1 MRRQQRGITLLGW
14 LFLLVPLAVVGY
26 AGIRLAPVYLNYMRV
41 AKTMDQVATEAKGD
55 ESVAGAAAIRN
66 AIDKRLNI
74 ESITY
79 PDIKDFSIRR
89 DGQAWVI
96 EIKYEDTAPLFSNVA
111 LVVNFAKTVQV
122 Q

>member
-1 MRRQQRGITLLGW
+1 MRRQQRGVTMLGW
-14 LFLLVPLAVVGY
+14 LFLLVPLAVVLY
-26 AGIRLAPVYLNYMRV
+26 AAIRLAPVYLNYMRV
-41 AKTMDQVATEAKGD
+41 AKTVDQVATEVKGD
-55 ESVAGAAAIRN
+55 EGAAGVAAIRN

-74 ESITY
+74 EGITY
-79 PDIKDFSIRR
+79 PDIKDFTIRR

-111 LVVNFAKTVQV
+111 LVVNFAKTAQV